1 MNVGPQVGNQ
11 YSGKARYYIHL
22 LAAIC
27 AATLKQF
34 DSKTEI

>member
-1 MNVGPQVGNQ
+1 MNVGPYVGNH

-22 LAAIC
+22 LAAIR
-27 AATLKQF
+27 AATLKRF

>member
-1 MNVGPQVGNQ
+1 MNVVPHVGNQ

-22 LAAIC
+22 LAANC
-27 AATLKQF
+27 VATLKRF

>member
-1 MNVGPQVGNQ
+1 MNVGPRVGNR

-27 AATLKQF
+27 AAVLKRF

>member
-1 MNVGPQVGNQ
+1 MNVGPYVGNQ

-27 AATLKQF
+27 AAAQKRF